1 MRAST
6 SFAEGAC
13 CLCDLFRPPQ
23 KDVFCEERCCCH
35 RPLRARSMRTTTTT
49 GVRHCR
55 TRDPICGIHPLGKKG
70 PHFLPP
76 PLFFYQ
82 REQQQQQQQQQQ
94 PFFCERKKKSTTNFT
109 RRPQTTTTLSRPRNH
124 FELQREDDDD
134 HDDDN
139 ADLLL
144 FSFFPSLPLVVVDV
158 PLFVE
163 RRACE

>member
-1 MRAST
+1 MRDFAAMRAST

-70 PHFLPP
+70 LHFLPP
-76 PLFFYQ
+76 PFFLPK
-82 REQQQQQQQQQQ
+82 RTTTT
-94 PFFCERKKKSTTNFT
+94 PFFLCERRKKSTTNT
-109 RRPQTTTTLSRPRNH
+109 RRPQTTTLSRPRNH
-124 FELQREDDDD
+124 FELQREDDD

>member
-1 MRAST
+1 MRASI

-49 GVRHCR
+49 GVRRQRHQR
-55 TRDPICGIHPLGKKG
+55 EIPRGIHPLGKKG

-76 PLFFYQ
+76 FFYQ
-82 REQQQQQQQQQQ
+82 REQQQQ
-94 PFFCERKKKSTTNFT
+94 PIFFCERKKKSTTNT
-109 RRPQTTTTLSRPRNH
+109 RRPQTTTLSRPQNH
-124 FELQREDDDD
+124 FELQREDDD
-134 HDDDN
+134 HDDN

-144 FSFFPSLPLVVVDV
+144 FSCFPSLPLVVVDV

>member
-1 MRAST
+1 MRPFST
-6 SFAEGAC
+6 TTKGQC
-13 CLCDLFRPPQ
+13 R
-23 KDVFCEERCCCH
+23 EERCCCR
-35 RPLRARSMRTTTTT
+35 RPLRARCVS
-49 GVRHCR
+49 
-55 TRDPICGIHPLGKKG
+55 
-70 PHFLPP
+70 PP
-76 PLFFYQ
+76 PPVCDVEFERSHLWDPSVGEKRATFSTPPPFFYQ
-82 REQQQQQQQQQQ
+82 REQQQQQQQ

-124 FELQREDDDD
+124 FELQREDDD

>member
-1 MRAST
+1 MRDFAAMRAST

-76 PLFFYQ
+76 PFFFTK
-82 REQQQQQQQQQQ
+82 ENNNNTL
-94 PFFCERKKKSTTNFT
+94 FFCERKKKSTTNT
-109 RRPQTTTTLSRPRNH
+109 RRPQTTTLSRPRNH
-124 FELQREDDDD
+124 FELQREDDD

>member
-1 MRAST
+1 MRPFST
-6 SFAEGAC
+6 TTKGQC
-13 CLCDLFRPPQ
+13 R
-23 KDVFCEERCCCH
+23 EERCCCR
-35 RPLRARSMRTTTTT
+35 RPLRARCVSPPPPVCDVEFERSHLWDPSVGEKRATFSTPPPFFLPKRTTTT
-49 GVRHCR
+49 
-55 TRDPICGIHPLGKKG
+55 PI
-70 PHFLPP
+70 
-76 PLFFYQ
+76 
-82 REQQQQQQQQQQ
+82 
-94 PFFCERKKKSTTNFT
+94 FFCERKKKSTTNT
-109 RRPQTTTTLSRPRNH
+109 RRPQTTTLSRPRNH